1 MSLRRTRESGFTM
14 VELIIVVAVVLA
26 VTAMATPKVLQMIYN
41 VRLRSSAYELSGLM
55 QAARTQAIR
64 DNKYLY
70 LCYKVIQNRTRAW
83 VAADNT
89 CSAPGANDQQVQMG
103 GNVTIT
109 TSGAPSGLNSTLL
122 SFSPPTGVLVTAK
135 PAFNSRGLPC
145 YLSSGRC
152 SSIYAGAFSSQTVS
166 YILYLTDS
174 RPVGANG
181 WAAVAISPA
190 GRMQVWSYR
199 GNSWGR

>member
-1 MSLRRTRESGFTM
+1 MSLRRKRESGFSI
-14 VELIIVVAVVLA
+14 VELLIVVAVVIT
-26 VTAMATPKVLQMIYN
+26 VTAMATPKVLEMIYN

-55 QAARTQAIR
+55 QGARTQAVH

-70 LCYKVIQNRTRAW
+70 VCYKSIENRTRVW

-89 CSAPGANDQQVQMG
+89 CTAPGASDEQVQLG
-103 GNVTIT
+103 GNVKIVA
-109 TSGAPSGLNSTLL
+109 SGAPAGLNSTLL
-122 SFSPPTGVLVTAK
+122 SFTPPSGVLTTAK

-145 YLSSGRC
+145 YLVSGRC

-174 RPVGANG
+174 RPLGANG
-181 WAAVAISPA
+181 WAAVAVSPA

-199 GNSWGR
+199 DTSWGR